1 LKGYFAV
8 STECIAIIGAVAT
21 VIAGFGGAAL
31 GACFAYK
38 TGMKLVQA
46 THKNAIYLVQIQE
59 FNKAASDF
67 RCAFTSEYGA
77 IVDMENDGDGA
88 DIETLLIK
96 AYTLHSNALIRFKVY
111 LSESKRTE
119 IDKAW
124 DDYCYGENIPGDGK
138 SKRFEQYKFDI
149 NQLSEKK
156 QLAIGNIERL
166 FSFAKHK

>member
-1 LKGYFAV
+1 LGFIGSFFGAFFTHCF
-8 STECIAIIGAVAT
+8 SECRRR
-21 VIAGFGGAAL
+21 
-31 GACFAYK
+31 K
-38 TGMKLVQA
+38 E
-46 THKNAIYLVQIQE
+46 E
-59 FNKAASDF
+59 FNKAAADF
-67 RCAFTSEYGA
+67 RCAFTSEYGT

-88 DIETLLIK
+88 DIETLLIN
-96 AYTLHSNALIRFKVY
+96 AYTLHRNALIMFKVY
-111 LSESKRTE
+111 LSKSERTE

-149 NQLSEKK
+149 SELSEKK